1 FGGQF
6 TTYVLTG
13 GFLFTG
19 FLLGLSFVLGAALI
33 IYYKQYSEG
42 YEDKKSYNI
51 LQEVGMSKQQ
61 VKKTINSQIV
71 LVFFMPIAMAVLH
84 FCVALVMLKQMLFL
98 FGVLDT
104 NLIYLVSALTIA
116 VIIVIYF
123 TIYRITSKTYYNI
136 IER

>member
-1 FGGQF
+1 
-6 TTYVLTG
+6 
-13 GFLFTG
+13 
-19 FLLGLSFVLGAALI
+19 
-33 IYYKQYSEG
+33 
-42 YEDKKSYNI
+42 
-51 LQEVGMSKQQ
+51 
-61 VKKTINSQIV
+61 
-71 LVFFMPIAMAVLH
+71 
-84 FCVALVMLKQMLFL
+84 MLKQMLFL